1 MITSVNNQLLVL
13 RCPKHQFFYLAMP
26 WSSLVMTSNICFFDN
41 QTKSVF
47 KNNPSLF
54 LHCETTKEN
63 LTSNLDQSRLIVCKL
78 ILKTKNPN
86 ICTAKWFF
94 FFELSA
100 TRWKT
105 CVFVY
110 NLKRVD
116 YGMLLML
123 FLNSSPQKTYLGK
136 ISELELKIFK

>member
-26 WSSLVMTSNICFFDN
+26 WSSLVMTSNIYFFDN

-63 LTSNLDQSRLIVCKL
+63 LTSNLDQLRLIVCKL

-94 FFELSA
+94 FSSYLPLGEKLVYLCI
-100 TRWKT
+100 TWKGLIMECFWCYFWIPHPKKLT
-105 CVFVY
+105 WVKFQ
-110 NLKRVD
+110 
-116 YGMLLML
+116 
-123 FLNSSPQKTYLGK
+123 S
-136 ISELELKIFK
+136 